1 MKNINEVEANEIDI
15 KPFKVKDKLNPDFFN
30 DEGQLNSQ
38 IRLRLLDIADDFVKS
53 LEVKWVKPSDIVL
66 TGSIANYNW
75 SKYSDVDIHIIYNFK
90 DVYNKT
96 DFVKDYFN
104 SKRDIWNDTHEGLTI
119 KDLPVEISVED
130 SSNPAK
136 STGVYSLEKNKW
148 VKEPEDMND
157 SELNKEYIK
166 DFCAKQMTKF
176 DELFDEIDNETDRK
190 KLEILSNKVEALYEK
205 LKNMRGEALKSKE
218 KEMATGNIIWKVIK
232 HQGYIEQAWEYI
244 NKVYDR
250 RNTIDEDIKG
260 RIVRVSKKQLRK
272 INEVLD
278 RNLFPKFGSVAKY
291 FRMLNNYLQLKGENE
306 LFENDPK
313 DKQAVCACLAVCKV
327 PKIEKQIR
335 EKGCVYR
342 DDLIE
347 YLGNYQN
354 RNNLR
359 NGIIKFK
366 NRELRKNE
374 YNNEPLPDYTPEASN
389 MNNFINTD
397 DVSSIN
403 ESLCEVSD
411 IDNIM
416 CDIYDNGEMSP
427 EQILISFKNKR
438 TKTQD
443 WNPLIKPLQYQNAL
457 RQYMQYGD
465 AMRFPEE
472 TVDEW
477 LHIII
482 VNTMRLKYDTDYA
495 GHSRQFPTEE
505 FIDVLGEE
513 YNEWCEEH
521 GVDNEE
527 DDFNNYSEFLEEIG
541 FYDWLKLPDGS
552 DAWSDYGLDPLF
564 EILSEYRS
572 DMPVGEKLIL
582 VNRCLDVYHCRGNL
596 SSAFI
601 GGGDNT
607 LTKVSNNELFE
618 NIHRVNE
625 AAMPQFNLQ
634 TLSSIKSFAGKLKY
648 CKQMLGPSFG
658 SGSSRIIFEIDDNKV
673 LKLAKNQKGLAQ
685 NEFEEETSR
694 YGDMVVKVFEC
705 ADDYSWLVEE
715 NCVPAKEKDFEQILG
730 LPFETYCDLVRYYF
744 NRYCRRGKEANTYTL
759 SPIECDKLI
768 KQLYEQNEDG
778 FIPRL
783 FNLMG
788 DYQLPWGDLT
798 RISTYGMVNRD
809 GETEIVV
816 IDSGL
821 SEEILDTYYR
831 KH

>member
-53 LEVKWVKPSDIVL
+53 LEVKWVKPFDIVL

-90 DVYNKT
+90 DVYSKT

-104 SKRDIWNDTHEGLTI
+104 SKRDIWNDTHDGLTI

-250 RNTIDEDIKG
+250 RNTIDEDKPAKVVRITENQAKLLKENGNPGYGNVYLNSWLG
-260 RIVRVSKKQLRK
+260 RFRKRLGNDRITTRQLHDAIQSMGVKKVGVDGAYRKKDLEQILFNPARLRK
-272 INEVLD
+272 RLGLEPMVSQNV
-278 RNLFPKFGSVAKY
+278 F
-291 FRMLNNYLQLKGENE
+291 
-306 LFENDPK
+306 
-313 DKQAVCACLAVCKV
+313 
-327 PKIEKQIR
+327 KIEPINTPEQ
-335 EKGCVYR
+335 
-342 DDLIE
+342 
-347 YLGNYQN
+347 
-354 RNNLR
+354 
-359 NGIIKFK
+359 
-366 NRELRKNE
+366 
-374 YNNEPLPDYTPEASN
+374 YTPEDYSSPAED
-389 MNNFINTD
+389 MNNFIETD
-397 DVSSIN
+397 DVSSI
-403 ESLCEVSD
+403 
-411 IDNIM
+411 
-416 CDIYDNGEMSP
+416 
-427 EQILISFKNKR
+427 
-438 TKTQD
+438 
-443 WNPLIKPLQYQNAL
+443 
-457 RQYMQYGD
+457 
-465 AMRFPEE
+465 
-472 TVDEW
+472 
-477 LHIII
+477 
-482 VNTMRLKYDTDYA
+482 
-495 GHSRQFPTEE
+495 
-505 FIDVLGEE
+505 
-513 YNEWCEEH
+513 
-521 GVDNEE
+521 
-527 DDFNNYSEFLEEIG
+527 
-541 FYDWLKLPDGS
+541 
-552 DAWSDYGLDPLF
+552 
-564 EILSEYRS
+564 
-572 DMPVGEKLIL
+572 
-582 VNRCLDVYHCRGNL
+582 
-596 SSAFI
+596 
-601 GGGDNT
+601 
-607 LTKVSNNELFE
+607 
-618 NIHRVNE
+618 NE

-634 TLSSIKSFAGKLKY
+634 TLSSIKSFVGKLKY